1 MSVFIALAL
10 ETVIARIVRMFRSIL
25 VAATIFALP
34 VYANDSGR
42 IIMTGTASVSAAP
55 DEAIVT
61 AGVMTKA
68 DSARAALSA
77 NSKRMSQVFAA
88 LKDIDVE
95 DRDISTSSFNISPNW
110 EHGPSGSQ
118 QRGYQVS
125 NQVTVRL
132 RDVTFVGA
140 ALDTLVRAGAN
151 QAGGVRFLVKNQD
164 ELLDGARRD
173 AVGKAK
179 ARAVLYAEAAGVKL
193 GKIIEIT
200 EGGTAMP
207 QPMFAGRA
215 ASMEAAPI
223 AAGEQDLSVSVTITW
238 GIE

>member
-1 MSVFIALAL
+1 
-10 ETVIARIVRMFRSIL
+10 MFRPLIL
-25 VAATIFALP
+25 AAALIATP
-34 VYANDSGR
+34 VLADEGK
-42 IIMTGTASVSAAP
+42 ITMTGTASVSAVP

-61 AGVMTKA
+61 AGVMTTA

-77 NSKRMSQVFAA
+77 NTKRMSQVFAA

-95 DRDISTSSFNISPNW
+95 ERDVTTSSFNISPNW
-110 EHGPSGSQ
+110 EHGPSGSRQ
-118 QRGYQVS
+118 KGYQVS

-151 QAGGVRFLVKNQD
+151 QAGGVRFIVKNQD
-164 ELLDGARRD
+164 ELLDTARRE

-179 ARAVLYAEAAGVKL
+179 ARATLYAEAAGVAL
-193 GKIIEIT
+193 GPIMQIT
-200 EGGTAMP
+200 EGGGSMP

-238 GIE
+238 ALDD

>member
-1 MSVFIALAL
+1 MLRPLILAAALLATPALADDGKI
-10 ETVIARIVRMFRSIL
+10 T
-25 VAATIFALP
+25 
-34 VYANDSGR
+34 
-42 IIMTGTASVSAAP
+42 MTGTASVSAAP

-61 AGVMTKA
+61 AGVMTTA
-68 DSARAALSA
+68 DSARAALSQ
-77 NSKRMSQVFAA
+77 NTKRMSQVFAA

-95 DRDISTSSFNISPNW
+95 ERDITTSSFNISPNW
-110 EHGPSGSQ
+110 EHGPSGSK

-151 QAGGVRFLVKNQD
+151 QAGGVQFLVKNQD
-164 ELLDGARRD
+164 ELLDSARRE

-179 ARAVLYAEAAGVKL
+179 ARATLYAEAAGVKL
-193 GKIIEIT
+193 GPIMQIT
-200 EGGTAMP
+200 EGGGSMP
-207 QPMFAGRA
+207 RPMFAGRA

-238 GIE
+238 SIDD

>member
-1 MSVFIALAL
+1 MFRPLILAVALIATPALADND
-10 ETVIARIVRMFRSIL
+10 TGRIV
-25 VAATIFALP
+25 
-34 VYANDSGR
+34 
-42 IIMTGTASVSAAP
+42 MTGTANVSATP
-55 DEAIVT
+55 DEAVVT
-61 AGVMTKA
+61 AGVLTKA
-68 DSARAALSA
+68 DSARAALSS
-77 NSKRMSQVFAA
+77 NTKQMRQVFTA
-88 LKDIDVE
+88 LKDLNIE
-95 DRDISTSSFNISPNW
+95 ERDITTSSFNISPNW

-151 QAGGVRFLVKNQD
+151 QAGGVQFIVKNRD
-164 ELLDGARRD
+164 ELLDSARTE

-179 ARAVLYAEAAGVKL
+179 DRAALYAEAAGVKL

-200 EGGTAMP
+200 EGGFGRVP
-207 QPMFAGRA
+207 QPAFAGRA
-215 ASMEAAPI
+215 VALEAAPI

-238 GIE
+238 AIDE